1 MKRISKDKWTD
12 GEHLYSGNPKDGFTK
27 IGDEKRAQEIVEAIR
42 NREENN
48 VVEMEAHSLQAP
60 KMDKLTVDTDDKE

>member
-12 GEHLYSGNPKDGFTK
+12 GEHLYSGNPKDGFTRIDNDDLKDEIIAK
-27 IGDEKRAQEIVEAIR
+27 IKERD
-42 NREENN
+42 N

-60 KMDKLTVDTDDKE
+60 KMDKLTVDIEDEE